1 MSTDE
6 SSQQTLQ
13 RITKL
18 EQNIKLI
25 LDKLNEIG
33 SVSNELSSKVV
44 QIAEDHDEL
53 IDNIRDELHEQ
64 VRTNTIDI
72 HTLNQY
78 NRRESVEF
86 CNIPNTVKDGDLE
99 QYVISLLA
107 SIGVKVTSYNIV
119 AVHRLGKPSK
129 NRPRNVVCRF
139 LNRKHAFATLKNK
152 RKLKNS
158 KGNYRNIYIIEN
170 LCPFNKRIFNALY
183 KKKKEGLIDSV
194 WTYNGLVYCTLV
206 EDGETHH
213 IEHIDELDS
222 DLFQTTEVDEEE
234 EEEETVDEATSNVAP
249 PISSQPAQPASG
261 HDIAENSDDA
271 TDLTAL
277 DAATPTAAK
286 TPADTEPAP
295 EEALDAVEK
304 ITTRKRTIP
313 ATATEPR
320 RSSRIT
326 GKGKRL
332 SVLNDSVL
340 RDETPVSPIVIS
352 I

>member
-1 MSTDE
+1 MMSDDE
-6 SSQQTLQ
+6 TTQQTLL

-18 EQNIKLI
+18 ERNIALI
-25 LDKLNEIG
+25 LDKLNELG

-86 CNIPNTVKDGDLE
+86 CNIPNKIKDNELE
-99 QYVISLLA
+99 QYVISLLG
-107 SIGVKVTSYNIV
+107 SIGVKVSSYNIV

-158 KGNYRNIYIIEN
+158 NGNYRNIYIIEN

-183 KKKKEGLIDSV
+183 KKKKEGVINSV

-206 EDGETHH
+206 EDGDTHH

-222 DLFQTTEVDEEE
+222 DLFNPPDEEDEEE
-234 EEEETVDEATSNVAP
+234 EDANDDNTNNATSVETP
-249 PISSQPAQPASG
+249 PNLSQSNLPTTA
-261 HDIAENSDDA
+261 AEDPDDA
-271 TDLTAL
+271 TDAPAVDVT
-277 DAATPTAAK
+277 TPTNVDAP
-286 TPADTEPAP
+286 PASEPDP
-295 EEALDAVEK
+295 EEEPDADNT
-304 ITTRKRTIP
+304 ITKQKKAAPDARS
-313 ATATEPR
+313 EVR
-320 RSSRIT
+320 RSSRII

-340 RDETPVSPIVIS
+340 REEVSPIVIN